1 MNKFFDFFQDIYDY
15 FFESISIQERRF
27 KSDYDLLRLKFI
39 ADHHSDLQDPTAKVL
54 TFKHDPSK
62 PISSYAELCRNVIN
76 LLHPNN
82 RDAKRLD
89 TDSKFK
95 LLNVARREQILVYNN
110 FECDTRIKQ
119 ILVESTKLDAWRKEA
134 ILQLLSKYKDM
145 EIVEDPK
152 LYEPVR
158 TSLYEAAYIRD
169 VHFDNLYY
177 KSKIAKRTIS
187 FLNRILSILL
197 LTILIYSAILEYA
210 YEQPRHFLLG
220 PFSDLWLV
228 VLFGL
233 LGAAFSTLLNL
244 YKGDKLKNT
253 IIKQIDAVNLTRARL
268 VIGACAGLIVFMI
281 LNSNLITIKGFN
293 EPPDPASINKLPLP
307 LTIPMLSL
315 IFVGGFTERLVLNFI
330 DKLSAQAGNSGDDSN
345 KAKELERDLGTTQ
358 PATQRSTNGKPKKNE
373 ETKILE
379 NIAEEMANKTKDD
392 KSTTAEASE

>member
-1 MNKFFDFFQDIYDY
+1 MKFFNFFQDIYDY

-27 KSDYDLLRLKFI
+27 KSDYELLRLKFI
-39 ADHHSDLQDPTAKVL
+39 ADHHADLKDIKANEL
-54 TFKHDPSK
+54 TFREDVPK
-62 PISSYAELCRNVIN
+62 PTSYGELCRQLIN
-76 LLHPNN
+76 LLHSSN
-82 RDAKRLD
+82 RESRKLD

-95 LLNVARREQILVYNN
+95 LLNVARREQILGYKA

-119 ILVESTKLDAWRKEA
+119 ILVESSKLDSWRRDA
-134 ILQLLSKYKDM
+134 ISQLLKNYKDKQT
-145 EIVEDPK
+145 EDK
-152 LYEPVR
+152 IIEPVR

-187 FLNRILSILL
+187 FLNIILSGLL
-197 LTILIYSAILEYA
+197 IAILATSAVLEYG
-210 YEQPRHFLLG
+210 YEKPKEFLLG

-293 EPPDPASINKLPLP
+293 EPPDPNGINKLPLP

-330 DKLSAQAGNSGDDSN
+330 DKLSAQAGNTGDDPNKSN
-345 KAKELERDLGTTQ
+345 EPQIDLDKTQSGTLKG
-358 PATQRSTNGKPKKNE
+358 ANGKLKKDE
-373 ETKILE
+373 ETKVLE
-379 NIAEEMANKTKDD
+379 AIAEELDDETKTREEPNNKT
-392 KSTTAEASE
+392 

>member
-1 MNKFFDFFQDIYDY
+1 MNKFFDFFRDIYDY

-27 KSDYDLLRLKFI
+27 KSDYDLLRIKFI
-39 ADHHSDLQDPTAKVL
+39 ADNYSKIEDVTANVL
-54 TFKHDPSK
+54 TFKLPKEAGKDNEDGK
-62 PISSYAELCRNVIN
+62 RAEQEEKRIASYAELCRNIIN
-76 LLHPNN
+76 LLHPSN
-82 RDAKRLD
+82 RSAKRLD

-110 FECDTRIKQ
+110 FECATRIKQ
-119 ILVESTKLDAWRKEA
+119 ILVESTKLDAAWRKEA
-134 ILQLLSKYKDM
+134 ILQLLSKYKDVD
-145 EIVEDPK
+145 INKDPQ

-169 VHFDNLYY
+169 VDFDNLYY

-187 FLNRILSILL
+187 FLNRVLGTLL

-210 YEQPRHFLLG
+210 YEQPRDFLLG

-268 VIGACAGLIVFMI
+268 VIGACAGLIVFLI

-293 EPPDPASINKLPLP
+293 EPLDPTSTNKLPLP

-345 KAKELERDLGTTQ
+345 KVKELERDLGTTQ
-358 PATQRSTNGKPKKNE
+358 HATQGSSNGKPSKDE
-373 ETKILE
+373 ETKVLE
-379 NIAEEMANKTKDD
+379 NIVKE
-392 KSTTAEASE
+392 

>member
-1 MNKFFDFFQDIYDY
+1 MKFFDFFQDVYDY

-39 ADHHSDLQDPTAKVL
+39 ADHHSELKDPKASELAFKDDL
-54 TFKHDPSK
+54 SK
-62 PISSYAELCRNVIN
+62 PVSSYAELCKNVIN
-76 LLHPNN
+76 LLHPQN
-82 RDAKRLD
+82 REAKRLD

-95 LLNVARREQILVYNN
+95 LLNVARREQILVYKN

-119 ILVESTKLDAWRKEA
+119 ILVESTKLDSWRKEA
-134 ILQLLSKYKDM
+134 ILQLLGKYKDR
-145 EIVEDPK
+145 EVVGEDPK

-158 TSLYEAAYIRD
+158 VSLYEAAYIRD

-187 FLNRILSILL
+187 FLNMILSLL
-197 LTILIYSAILEYA
+197 LLAILTTSAILEYA
-210 YEQPRHFLLG
+210 YEQPRDFLLG

-268 VIGACAGLIVFMI
+268 VIGACAVLIVFMI

-293 EPPDPASINKLPLP
+293 EPIDPTSTNKLPLP

-330 DKLSAQAGNSGDDSN
+330 DKLSAQAGKSDDSD
-345 KAKELERDLGTTQ
+345 KIKELESTLETAQ
-358 PATQRSTNGKPKKNE
+358 SAKQASTNGKAKKNE

-379 NIAEEMANKTKDD
+379 NVAEEIANKTNDD
-392 KSTTAEASE
+392 KSTGGDVSE

>member
-1 MNKFFDFFQDIYDY
+1 MNKFFDFFRDIYDY

-27 KSDYDLLRLKFI
+27 KSDYELLRLKFI
-39 ADHHSDLQDPTAKVL
+39 ADHHSDLKDPKAKVL
-54 TFKHDPSK
+54 AFKDDSPK
-62 PISSYAELCRNVIN
+62 PISSYAEICKNVIN

-82 RDAKRLD
+82 REAKRLD
-89 TDSKFK
+89 TDGKFK
-95 LLNVARREQILVYNN
+95 LLNIARREQILIYNN
-110 FECDTRIKQ
+110 FECAAKIKQ
-119 ILVESTKLDAWRKEA
+119 ILVESTKLDAAWRKEA
-134 ILQLLSKYKDM
+134 ILQLLSKYKDKD
-145 EIVEDPK
+145 IANDPTS
-152 LYEPVR
+152 YEPIR
-158 TSLYEAAYIRD
+158 TSLYEAAYIKD
-169 VHFDNLYY
+169 VDFDNVYY
-177 KSKIAKRTIS
+177 RSKIAKRTIS
-187 FLNRILSILL
+187 FLNGILSFLL

-210 YEQPRHFLLG
+210 YEQPRPFLLG

-268 VIGACAGLIVFMI
+268 VIGACAGLIVFLI

-293 EPPDPASINKLPLP
+293 ESPYLTSITDKSPLP

-345 KAKELERDLGTTQ
+345 KSRELKRDLVTDQ
-358 PATQRSTNGKPKKNE
+358 PPTPENQNGKPSKDE
-373 ETKILE
+373 EAKHFEKIVGG
-379 NIAEEMANKTKDD
+379 MANKPKDD
-392 KSTTAEASE
+392 KSDDS

>member
-1 MNKFFDFFQDIYDY
+1 MKFFDFFQDIYDY

-39 ADHHSDLQDPTAKVL
+39 ADHHSELKDPKAKELAFKDDL
-54 TFKHDPSK
+54 SK
-62 PISSYAELCRNVIN
+62 PVSSYAELCKNVIN
-76 LLHPNN
+76 LLHPQN
-82 RDAKRLD
+82 REAKRLD

-95 LLNVARREQILVYNN
+95 LLNVARREQILVYKN
-110 FECDTRIKQ
+110 FECATRIKQ
-119 ILVESTKLDAWRKEA
+119 ILVESNKLDSWRKEA
-134 ILQLLSKYKDM
+134 IVQLLIKYKDQ
-145 EIVEDPK
+145 EIADDPK
-152 LYEPVR
+152 FFEPVR

-187 FLNRILSILL
+187 FLNAILSILL
-197 LTILIYSAILEYA
+197 ITILVYSAVLEYG
-210 YEQPRHFLLG
+210 YKPSRQFLLG

-268 VIGACAGLIVFMI
+268 VIGACAGLIVFLI

-293 EPPDPASINKLPLP
+293 EPIDPTSTSRLPLP

-330 DKLSAQAGNSGDDSN
+330 DKLSAQAGNTSDDSN
-345 KAKELERDLGTTQ
+345 KAKELERDLGTT
-358 PATQRSTNGKPKKNE
+358 TQSEKAGNTNGKLKKDE
-373 ETKILE
+373 ETKVME
-379 NIAEEMANKTKDD
+379 NIAEEIVNKTKDD
-392 KSTTAEASE
+392 KPGDSEVSK

>member
-1 MNKFFDFFQDIYDY
+1 MNKFFDFFRDIYDY

-27 KSDYDLLRLKFI
+27 KSDYELLRLKFI
-39 ADHHSDLQDPTAKVL
+39 ADHHSELQDATAKVL
-54 TFKHDPSK
+54 TFRQDHPK
-62 PISSYAELCRNVIN
+62 PSSYAELCRNVIN
-76 LLHPNN
+76 LLHPSN

-119 ILVESTKLDAWRKEA
+119 ILVESTKLDSWRKEA
-134 ILQLLSKYKDM
+134 ILQLLSKYKD
-145 EIVEDPK
+145 IKLAEDPK

-268 VIGACAGLIVFMI
+268 VIGACAGLIVFLI

-293 EPPDPASINKLPLP
+293 EPPDPTGADTLPLP

-345 KAKELERDLGTTQ
+345 KPRELKPDLDIRQLPT
-358 PATQRSTNGKPKKNE
+358 PENTNGKPNKDE
-373 ETKILE
+373 EAKHLEKIVE
-379 NIAEEMANKTKDD
+379 GMATKTKDD
-392 KSTTAEASE
+392 KSGDS

>member
-1 MNKFFDFFQDIYDY
+1 MNKFFDFFRDIYDY

-27 KSDYDLLRLKFI
+27 KSDYDLLKLKFI
-39 ADHHSDLQDPTAKVL
+39 ADHHSDLQDATAKVL
-54 TFKHDPSK
+54 TFRQDLSK
-62 PISSYAELCRNVIN
+62 PISSYSELCRNVIN

-82 RDAKRLD
+82 RNAKRLD

-134 ILQLLSKYKDM
+134 VLQLLSKYKDM
-145 EIVEDPK
+145 EIAKDPK

-187 FLNRILSILL
+187 SLNVVLSTLL
-197 LTILIYSAILEYA
+197 LTILISSAILEYA
-210 YEQPRHFLLG
+210 YEKPRHFLLG

-228 VLFGL
+228 VIFGL

-244 YKGDKLKNT
+244 YKGNKLKNT

-268 VIGACAGLIVFMI
+268 VIGACAGLIVFLI

-293 EPPDPASINKLPLP
+293 ELDPAKTNELPLP
-307 LTIPMLSL
+307 LTIPMLTL

-330 DKLSAQAGNSGDDSN
+330 DKLSAQAGNSGDD
-345 KAKELERDLGTTQ
+345 RGDVTRR
-358 PATQRSTNGKPKKNE
+358 PRRP
-373 ETKILE
+373 
-379 NIAEEMANKTKDD
+379 
-392 KSTTAEASE
+392 